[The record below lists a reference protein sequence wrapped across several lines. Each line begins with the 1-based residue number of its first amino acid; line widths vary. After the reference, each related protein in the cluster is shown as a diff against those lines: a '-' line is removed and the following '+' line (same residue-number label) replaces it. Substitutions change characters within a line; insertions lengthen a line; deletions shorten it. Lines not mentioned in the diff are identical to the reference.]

1 MGLEFREVE
10 AGMVMPVRG
19 AERHRHHV
27 GRGSRHTPLPQ
38 GGSIGQPPAYL
49 LSSAAS
55 APSSGSSAIGG
66 EGREPSS
73 CASGRGGGC
82 LHHPQAGRWPGSRL
96 DNDVSGDES
105 VRPQQ

>member
-66 EGREPSS
+66 EGRERTALALQAEAEDACTTRRPIG
-73 CASGRGGGC
+73 GRAAV
-82 LHHPQAGRWPGSRL
+82 LTTT
-96 DNDVSGDES
+96 
-105 VRPQQ
+105 